1 MERALEERKPGGE
14 GGRHDWVVKGRQN
27 RLARALALEEEDDL
41 APREED
47 HPTIHRLWDD
57 WLDTVGEE
65 LLCAF
70 ALTSLQASYENDPI
84 DRAHVMQSRRLNR

>member
-1 MERALEERKPGGE
+1 MERAVEERKPGRE

-27 RLARALALEEEDDL
+27 RLARTSALEEEDDL
-41 APREED
+41 ALRKED
-47 HPTIHRLWDD
+47 HPAVDGVRDD

-70 ALTSLQASYENDPI
+70 ALSGL
-84 DRAHVMQSRRLNR
+84 